1 MGLFGCPS
9 FFLLKKLRSIGA
21 HSLVLTRTLP
31 CAFRLIPNS
40 LSRAFSRL
48 SAYHKKTTLSGGLYW
63 WALRGSNS
71 RPSRCK
77 RDALPA
83 ELSAH
88 PVFVKFLYTLKFQ
101 KSSLFFIKLSLFY
114 IFSANS
120 ISYNYKYRYRMLLII
135 INKDFLFQIIRLIL
149 KLQEFF

>member
-1 MGLFGCPS
+1 MLFQHVTLKTNVDKFKKTS
-9 FFLLKKLRSIGA
+9 FHRRSLACA
-21 HSLVLTRTLP
+21 HRHTCVCLSLDSELPFSGVLTPQRQPQKNHPL
-31 CAFRLIPNS
+31 RWS
-40 LSRAFSRL
+40 
-48 SAYHKKTTLSGGLYW
+48 YW

-149 KLQEFF
+149 SS